1 MGIHTAA
8 LKGDGFTTYLPQP
21 AAFLA
26 ALREVDDMPMLEDNS
41 TRWDLHIPDEDLARR
56 LAETGA
62 MIAAILAD
70 DAMFISLR
78 RAA

>member
-1 MGIHTAA
+1 
-8 LKGDGFTTYLPQP
+8 LQP
-21 AAFLA
+21 APEQA
-26 ALREVDDMPMLEDNS
+26 AS
-41 TRWDLHIPDEDLARR
+41 RWDLHVPDEDLARR